1 MNKSSRWFQF
11 FCYLFWA
18 VATTGVSWIAYTI
31 AANLLRL
38 TAMPDGALVTVS
50 NILSWICAVT
60 FSYLVNRIR
69 VFQSAAHSARTVLA
83 EAAKFYGSRL
93 AVGVVE
99 MASVPVLV
107 WFGVDRAVLGAKGMA
122 AKMISTP
129 IIILLNYLLG
139 RFFVFRHP
147 KQTEQETEAADTV

>member
-1 MNKSSRWFQF
+1 MDKPSRWFQF
-11 FCYLFWA
+11 FRYLFWA
-18 VATTGVSWIAYTI
+18 AATTGVSWIAYTI
-31 AANLLRL
+31 VANLLRL
-38 TAMPDGALVTVS
+38 IAMPDGALVTVS
-50 NILSWICAVT
+50 NVLSWICAVT
-60 FSYLVNRIR
+60 FSYFVNRIR
-69 VFQSAAHSARTVLA
+69 VFQSTTHSARTVLA

-107 WFGVDRAVLGAKGMA
+107 WFGVDRTMLGAKGMA

-147 KQTEQETEAADTV
+147 KQTEQEAKTAEIV